1 MIFAKENKQLLKDE
15 NGAVAIITA
24 VVLVFVL
31 LGIAALAVDI
41 GRQSSAKNELQ
52 NAVDAAALAGAVE
65 LAKDGYA
72 EVETQAVE
80 AAERNIVDNIPPT
93 PSSVDIGYWSESEFY
108 TDNDTLNAVRVTVED
123 HEIGSFFAPLFGMS
137 QSVSATATAVVG
149 PAGAVERLIP
159 IYITEDVA
167 EEFDEEMIYKKFGSD
182 DPAGNWGLTSF
193 FETGV
198 ADHGEWFEDGYPEL
212 VSTGDDINIQT
223 GTGGVQP
230 YRSEVIAL
238 EDETV
243 IVPVVE
249 ELDEEGHQQ
258 SKVVGFRAVE
268 VISVDVSGA
277 GSEIVVSYVEE
288 IVPGELDFGAGDFG
302 VRTIALVE

>member
-1 MIFAKENKQLLKDE
+1 MMVFARKHKNFLKDE

-41 GRQSSAKNELQ
+41 GRQASAKNELQ
-52 NAVDAAALAGAVE
+52 NAVDAAALAGAIE

-72 EVETQAVE
+72 DVEAQAVE
-80 AAERNIVDNIPPT
+80 AAERNIVDNKPPT
-93 PSSVDIGYWSESEFY
+93 PSSVDLGYWSESDFY
-108 TDNDTLNAVRVTVED
+108 TDSDTLNAVRVTVNN
-123 HEIGSFFAPLFGMS
+123 HGIGSFFAPLFGMS
-137 QSVSATATAVVG
+137 QSVSATATAVAG

-159 IYITEDVA
+159 IYITEEDT
-167 EEFDEEMIYKKFGSD
+167 DDDPIYRKFGSD

-198 ADHGEWFEDGYPEL
+198 ADHGEWFEDGYPDL
-212 VSTGDDINIQT
+212 VSTGDDIKIQT
-223 GTGGVQP
+223 GTGGVQA
-230 YRSEVIAL
+230 YRSEVKAL
-238 EDETV
+238 EGETV

-268 VISVDVSGA
+268 IISVDISGA
-277 GSEIVVSYVEE
+277 GSEIVVRFVEE
-288 IVPGELDFGAGDFG
+288 IVPGELDFGAGDLG